1 MVIMRGDMSGAWR
14 KSSYSASSGNCVE
27 VARTASAVSVRD
39 SKQAG
44 PGPVLGF
51 SHAAW
56 RAFLD
61 AAKYGKFD
69 H

>member
-1 MVIMRGDMSGAWR
+1 MNGDTSSTWR

-51 SHAAW
+51 SHATW
-56 RAFLD
+56 RAFIT
-61 AAKYGKFD
+61 AAKDGKFD

>member
-1 MVIMRGDMSGAWR
+1 MRGDMPGAWR

-27 VARTASAVSVRD
+27 VARTASTVGVRD
-39 SKQAG
+39 SKQPR

-56 RAFLD
+56 RAFVA
-61 AAKYGKFD
+61 AAKHGKFD
-69 H
+69 Y

>member
-1 MVIMRGDMSGAWR
+1 MVIMSGDMSVAWR

-27 VARTASAVSVRD
+27 VARAASTVRVRD
-39 SKQAG
+39 SKQFG
-44 PGPVLGF
+44 SGPVLGF

-56 RAFLD
+56 RAFTV
-61 AAKYGKFD
+61 AAKRGKFD